1 MKLRILGLLLLSSIG
16 SFAQN
21 TASLGGT
28 ILHKEDGAPIVGA
41 TITLEGTNR
50 STSSDSLGR
59 FRITGIQPKT
69 YTLKVTSVGFKENLT
84 YNIIISTG
92 NENNIIVQLDPLIV
106 RLKEVTLT
114 GKGNAISASIE
125 TPLSI
130 QKLTSVEIQSNP
142 GGNFDISR
150 VIQALPGVSGTSGAV
165 AGYRNDIII
174 RGGAPNENVYYL
186 DGIELPVINHFST
199 QGSAGGP
206 TGMINISF
214 VDEAKV
220 SSSAFDARYDNA
232 LSSVLQFRQRIG
244 NTNRFQGNV
253 RLSASELATTFEG
266 PISSKTS
273 FLASARRSYLQL
285 LFKAIDLPIRPNYWD
300 FQYKVTHRFNSK
312 LTLTLIGIGAIDD
325 FNFAEPKEATPE
337 KLYILGATPS
347 LEQWNYTV
355 GAMLRKQLSN
365 GNWTIALSR
374 SQLDNTIEKFDNNE
388 RGNEAKRKTGI
399 FSQEIENKLRFDIFQ
414 TVEGFR
420 FSFGLSG
427 QFVESKNN
435 SFQRIRQEITDVNG
449 TIIQPALISK
459 YVSNINFWKFGSYM
473 QIGKR
478 IADSKLSLSLGV
490 RTDVNSFTDGG
501 LDPSKTISPRFSSSY
516 MLGKK
521 WTLNA
526 SIGQYYKIAPYT
538 ILSYRD
544 NYGMLA
550 NSNSQYGRSV
560 HYVIGTEFLPR
571 TTTRFTAELF
581 YKKYSQMPV
590 SLRDGISLSNLGGDF
605 GVVGNEAIVSAG
617 NGDSYG
623 IEFFAQKKL
632 TKRFFS
638 TVSLTIYQAKFSG
651 LDGKKIAS
659 AWDNR
664 QLLSFIGG
672 YKFKRNW
679 ELGMKFRFQGGAPFT
694 PFNLT
699 ASQLN
704 YLTLGTGILDYSK
717 LNTERLSSFHSADL
731 RLDKRWNF
739 KKYSIDLFTEILNV
753 YNAKSPSY
761 PQYTFKRNDSNTSF
775 LTTNGQPIQTNGSN
789 AIPFILND
797 KSGNVLPTIGFIVEF

>member
-1 MKLRILGLLLLSSIG
+1 MKLRILGLLLLSSIW

-92 NENNIIVQLDPLIV
+92 NESNIIVQLEPQVIK
-106 RLKEVTLT
+106 LKEVTLT

-232 LSSVLQFRQRIG
+232 LSSVLQFRQRNG

-266 PISSKTS
+266 PISAKTS

-312 LTLTLIGIGAIDD
+312 LTLTLLGIGAIDD
-325 FNFAEPKEATPE
+325 FSFAEPKEATPE

-355 GAMLRKQLSN
+355 GAMLRKQLPN

-399 FSQEIENKLRFDIFQ
+399 FSQEIENKLRFDVFQ

-420 FSFGLSG
+420 FAYGLSG
-427 QFVESKNN
+427 QYVESKNN
-435 SFQRIRQEITDVNG
+435 SFQRIRQELTDING
-449 TIIQPALISK
+449 AVIQPALISK

-478 IADSKLSLSLGV
+478 IADSKLSLSLGI

-526 SIGQYYKIAPYT
+526 SIGEYYKIAPYT

-544 NYGMLA
+544 NNGMLA
-550 NSNSQYGRSV
+550 NSNSLYGRAV

-571 TTTRFTAELF
+571 TTTRFTAEVF
-581 YKKYSQMPV
+581 YKRYSQMPV

-632 TKRFFS
+632 TKRFYS

-679 ELGMKFRFQGGAPFT
+679 ELGVKFRFQGGAPFT

-739 KKYSIDLFTEILNV
+739 KKYSIDLFTEILNI

-761 PQYTFKRNDSNTSF
+761 PQYTFKRNDSNSSF